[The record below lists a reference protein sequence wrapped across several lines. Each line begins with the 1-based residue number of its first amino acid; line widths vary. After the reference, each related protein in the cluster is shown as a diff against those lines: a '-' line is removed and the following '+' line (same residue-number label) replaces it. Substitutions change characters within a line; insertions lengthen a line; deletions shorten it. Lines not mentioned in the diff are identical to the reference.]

1 MIIHYITGGD
11 IYSYNYINFIGKY
24 FDASKNKFFVYK
36 SKNYKEQYT
45 TDYPN
50 IEYFNSQIKFSIKK
64 FWDIFNAEKIILHQF
79 NKPMVVLFWIFFH
92 PFIYKKLIWVIW
104 GSDLYDCFESRQSIK
119 EKAIEVIRRF
129 FIHRIRYIACYV
141 EGDYLLCKQVYGTKA
156 KYFKS
161 CYPYTIDENV
171 LKLVNYDRTNINTKV
186 ILIGNS
192 ADPGN
197 NHLDILNR
205 LAKFKDNDL
214 KLLLILAYGG
224 TKDYVEQIVSHAKSI
239 FGDKVEALTS
249 YLGFEEYMKLLNKTD
264 ICIFNHNRQQGLGT
278 ANLMLAIK
286 KKVYLKSAITPF
298 KYYNDLGIKVYDTD
312 SIISS
317 SYDDLIFS
325 TEAELEK
332 NRALII
338 EDTDI
343 DRTINYWKTIIEKK
357 WD

>member
-1 MIIHYITGGD
+1 M
-11 IYSYNYINFIGKY
+11 
-24 FDASKNKFFVYK
+24 
-36 SKNYKEQYT
+36 
-45 TDYPN
+45 
-50 IEYFNSQIKFSIKK
+50 
-64 FWDIFNAEKIILHQF
+64 
-79 NKPMVVLFWIFFH
+79 
-92 PFIYKKLIWVIW
+92 
-104 GSDLYDCFESRQSIK
+104 
-119 EKAIEVIRRF
+119 
-129 FIHRIRYIACYV
+129 
-141 EGDYLLCKQVYGTKA
+141 
-156 KYFKS
+156 
-161 CYPYTIDENV
+161 
-171 LKLVNYDRTNINTKV
+171 KLVNYDRTNINTKV

-192 ADPGN
+192 ADPRN
-197 NHLDILNR
+197 NHIDILNK
-205 LAKFKDNDL
+205 LAKFKDKDL

-224 TKDYVEQIVSHAKSI
+224 TKDYVEEVVSYAKSI
-239 FGDKVEALTS
+239 FGDKVESLTS
-249 YLGFEEYMKLLNKTD
+249 YLGFEEYMKLLNRTD

-278 ANLMLAIK
+278 VNLMLAIK
-286 KKVYLKSAITPF
+286 KKVYLKSDITPY